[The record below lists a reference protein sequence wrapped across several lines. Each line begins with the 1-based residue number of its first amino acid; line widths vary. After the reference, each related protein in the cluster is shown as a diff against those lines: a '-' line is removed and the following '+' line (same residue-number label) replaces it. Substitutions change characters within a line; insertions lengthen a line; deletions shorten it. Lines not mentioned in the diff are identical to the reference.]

1 MNWHRRSVCVN
12 CVNVRSTHTL
22 SIMRFWTG
30 LCDDEDDLT
39 VHAPLGSMELKQNI
53 NILILVEKEFFGS
66 FASFK

>member
-1 MNWHRRSVCVN
+1 M
-12 CVNVRSTHTL
+12 RSTHTL
-22 SIMRFWTG
+22 SILRFWTG